1 MAATAGFHSSHVRA
15 ARLLHHK
22 KHRAQARCFLIE
34 GAALLDAALASGVMP
49 TALFHVPGRSAQI
62 DESVARAQAAGTP
75 AYAVDE
81 RTLDSLS
88 QTRAPQG
95 VVAQV
100 PFVERGADALASLVP
115 PEGPALLLVLHDL
128 DDPGNAGTLVRSA
141 EAFGASAVCFGP
153 ESVEPYNDKLV
164 RATMGAL
171 FRVPVVRY
179 EDWSELGAAL
189 ASAQVQAIGAEA
201 GGADIRSV
209 QPPPRSALVLGNER
223 QGLSGLPPGALSL
236 TLGIPQRPAG
246 ESLNVAVAGSILLY
260 ELARFGSRLGAEQ

>member
-1 MAATAGFHSSHVRA
+1 MAVTAGFHSSHVRA
-15 ARLLHHK
+15 ARLLHTK

-34 GAALLDAALASGVMP
+34 GPTLLVGALEAGVTP
-49 TALFHVPGRSAQI
+49 SALFYIPGRSSPVDAA
-62 DESVARAQAAGTP
+62 VRRAQEAGV
-75 AYAVDE
+75 ASFAVDE
-81 RTLDSLS
+81 RTLDSLA
-88 QTRAPQG
+88 QTRAPAG

-100 PFVERGADALASLVP
+100 PFFDRGAQALRSLVP
-115 PEGPALLLVLHDL
+115 AAGPTCVLVLHDL

-179 EDWSELGAAL
+179 ESWEALAAELAAGHLHALGAA
-189 ASAQVQAIGAEA
+189 ADGP
-201 GGADIRSV
+201 DIRSLTL
-209 QPPPRSALVLGNER
+209 PERSALVLGNER
-223 QGLSGLPPGALSL
+223 RGLDGLPPGAIELRA
-236 TLGIPQRPAG
+236 GIPQRPAV

-260 ELARFGSRLGAEQ
+260 EIARCQELLRSPQ